1 MGIGTQSPLWRRVL
15 FRLFANTYLHRTCR
29 TGDGVFEA
37 FVSPGSSL
45 KVLDIRKS
53 LVDPVHARFIRNWVK
68 ADAVVWDIGGNLG
81 LFALP
86 AALRATGG
94 QVYVIEPDVEL
105 AANLCRTL
113 RLRKN
118 RALKVSVVCLGVSS
132 TAGLA
137 SFQISKFSRA
147 MNKLVGVGTW
157 NKVIAEETRAVPVM
171 SIDSLVNSLR
181 PPDVLKI
188 DVEGA
193 EMDVLN
199 GGEATISRFR
209 PVILIEGPSELWTPM
224 YVFFE
229 KHGYALLDGEADLL
243 TPLARPVWNTV
254 AVPKEAL
261 TA

>member
-1 MGIGTQSPLWRRVL
+1 VL
-15 FRLFANTYLHRTCR
+15 FRLLANKYFRRTCR

-45 KVLDIRKS
+45 KVLDIRQS
-53 LVDPVHARFIRNWVK
+53 LVDPVHARFIRDWVK

-113 RLRKN
+113 RLHKN
-118 RALKVSVVCLGVSS
+118 KALKVSVVCLGVSS
-132 TAGLA
+132 AAGLA

-147 MNKLVGVGTW
+147 MNKLAGVGTW
-157 NKVIAEETRAVPVM
+157 NKVIAEEMRTVPVM
-171 SIDSLVNSLR
+171 SIDLLVNSLR
-181 PPDVLKI
+181 PPNVLKI

-209 PVILIEGPSELWTPM
+209 PAILIEGPSELWAPM
-224 YVFFE
+224 SAFFE
-229 KHGYALLDGEADLL
+229 KHGYVLLDGEAEQQA
-243 TPLARPVWNTV
+243 PLAHPVWNTV
-254 AVPKEAL
+254 AVPKEAF